1 MPVNVLTLP
10 AHSISTVIEKHDG
23 VLANFL
29 ERFFSFFAGI
39 SFPGASRAAL
49 EDQVG
54 SQVDLLMVLRTPFR
68 K

>member
-1 MPVNVLTLP
+1 MPANFLTLP

-29 ERFFSFFAGI
+29 ERFCFVFVAI